1 MEIITRDEAVLGGEP
16 HIRGTRIGVR
26 HVLKLIR
33 EGGFDIRTTAE
44 QLDIDNAD
52 VQSCIEYYDANREE
66 MSELEADESDLVA
79 AAVAGGRAR
88 DR

>member
-1 MEIITRDEAVLGGEP
+1 MAIITRDDEVLGGEP
-16 HIRGTRIGVR
+16 RIRGTRVGVR

-33 EGGFDIRTTAE
+33 DGGFDIATTAE

-66 MSELEADESDLVA
+66 MAALEADESDLVA
-79 AAVAGGRAR
+79 AAAAEGRGG